1 MLVVTMEAA
10 VVDRVEAALEAL
22 RLVAAADPDHAREA
36 NGKGFS
42 KSDVALG
49 HRLSMALPDRVKKTP
64 PAAAQA
70 IALAARYRRQVP
82 TRLAFDMHLTDQP
95 DLFD

>member
-1 MLVVTMEAA
+1 MLVVTT
-10 VVDRVEAALEAL
+10 VSDRLAAALEAL
-22 RLVAAADPDHAREA
+22 KIVAGNDPDRAMAA
-36 NGKGFS
+36 NGVGFS
-42 KSDVALG
+42 KQDVSVG
-49 HRLSMALPDRVKKTP
+49 HRLAAASADRVRKTT

-82 TRLAFDMHLTDQP
+82 TRLVFEMHLTDQP